1 MDLKDNF
8 EQIFKEIENN
18 LLAHNYEALSQNV
31 SKLIAILDSNKG
43 SIDAHLANNLMPRIQ
58 NVLNRLQ
65 IFKDNLSDSLSDI
78 ERTLKLLDKYEN

>member
-18 LLAHNYEALSQNV
+18 LLAHNFDALNQNV
-31 SKLIAILDSNKG
+31 SKLMAVLDSNKDA
-43 SIDAHLANNLMPRIQ
+43 IDAELANNLMPRIQ
-58 NVLNRLQ
+58 NVLDRLQ

-78 ERTLKLLDKYEN
+78 ERTLKLLEKYEN

>member
-8 EQIFKEIENN
+8 EQIFKEIESN

-31 SKLIAILDSNKG
+31 SKLIALLDSNK
-43 SIDAHLANNLMPRIQ
+43 SAIDAELANNLMPRIQ

>member
-18 LLAHNYEALSQNV
+18 LLAHNYEALGQNV
-31 SKLIAILDSNKG
+31 SKLIALLDSNKG
-43 SIDAHLANNLMPRIQ
+43 AIDAELANNLMPRIQ